1 MDEYNYQWPSWG
13 FELSSVRLLE
23 SQPPASAHRTRKQT
37 TVHLKQL
44 LLYADGRRGQ
54 NYNHPLAAV
63 LEDKLSLQEDKIF

>member
-37 TVHLKQL
+37 SVYLKQL